1 MSAVKIKGL
10 KSFFSMFLL
19 LIFFSCE
26 NKNTQKQN
34 TKEEKIESI
43 SVSHIGGR
51 NGFYEIIKIRRDSL
65 FFESGTSKPAKNTNW
80 KNAVNISSWDALTS
94 SFKLKNLDSIRSSP
108 SIQHLD
114 GIDETFIIKT
124 NKKSHIYVNAYNDV
138 NYYQF
143 ENFKQKLEK
152 ILSQKQPAT
161 VKTPQP

>member
-10 KSFFSMFLL
+10 KIFFSMFLL

-26 NKNTQKQN
+26 NKNTPKHN
-34 TKEEKIESI
+34 TKERIESI
-43 SVSHIGGR
+43 SISHIGGR

-65 FFESGTSKPAKNTNW
+65 FFESGTSKPAKNTSW
-80 KNAVNISSWDALTS
+80 KNAVNIPSWDALAS

-124 NKKSHIYVNAYNDV
+124 NKKSHIYVNAYHDV
-138 NYYQF
+138 HYYQF

-161 VKTPQP
+161 IKTPQP